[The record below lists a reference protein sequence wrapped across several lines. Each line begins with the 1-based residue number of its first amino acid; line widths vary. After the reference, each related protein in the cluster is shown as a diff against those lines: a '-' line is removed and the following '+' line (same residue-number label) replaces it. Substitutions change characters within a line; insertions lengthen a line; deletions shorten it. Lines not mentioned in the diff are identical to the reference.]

1 MINGNMVTMRQLYK
15 AISWLFLTAAGAAYA
30 EPAPD
35 TLHFVGLYRFSWSG
49 ITLAG
54 AELSIDT
61 TRDTYAL
68 RLAAS
73 SQGIVNLF
81 TRHRSDTSASGRRA
95 GNRYFPAA
103 YESHYW
109 TKNKPRHIKIAF
121 DDKGV
126 VTEETV
132 EPPEDRRERP
142 EVPHALKDGTLDPLT
157 LLLAVN
163 AGNVAPRVFDAKHLW
178 EGKAV
183 MGPQT
188 ALRTYKGP
196 QAAIPYDLSRKPLAG
211 MTQKE
216 MKEYNQGEPPLVFY
230 FSADGKG
237 IPLYMSM
244 SIYLGAL
251 KGALVKECS
260 TWDECR
266 IN

>member
-1 MINGNMVTMRQLYK
+1 MRQLYK

-109 TKNKPRHIKIAF
+109 TKNKPRHLKLVF
-121 DDKGV
+121 NSKGAI
-126 VTEETV
+126 TEETV
-132 EPPEDRRERP
+132 EPPEDRTERA
-142 EVPHALKDGTLDPLT
+142 EVPHALKDGTIDPLT
-157 LLLAVN
+157 LLLALR
-163 AGNVAPRVFDAKHLW
+163 AGHMPRVFDAKRLW
-178 EGKAV
+178 DGKAIE
-183 MGPQT
+183 GHPIG
-188 ALRTYKGP
+188 LRTYNGNHM
-196 QAAIPYDLSRKPLAG
+196 AVPYMLSRTPVAG
-211 MTQKE
+211 FTQKE
-216 MKEYNQGEPPLVFY
+216 VAEYQRGEPPLTFY
-230 FSADGKG
+230 FSDDLRR

-244 SIYLGAL
+244 PVYMGRLQGSLT
-251 KGALVKECS
+251 KECS
-260 TWDECR
+260 TWDECKVH
-266 IN
+266 